1 MRNKQTYS
9 TCNNIPQDAWRW
21 SSFSPQEIACR
32 GTGEILVHEAALDNL
47 EEMRRRLG
55 KPIMITSAYRSKS
68 HNRKVG
74 GARRSQHLKGMA
86 FDISMQNQNPFMF
99 EAIARSCGFT
109 GFGFYPKQNFMH
121 IDMGAAR
128 EWGKRW
134 THTEPEF
141 SVENVPFMKKPA
153 IKKTTTSA
161 GALTIAAGGLA
172 MANPGGNRTSV
183 DAVEIAPI
191 TDTAIPTAT
200 ETVADTSVETAME
213 TVDTNAQTITET
225 IVDPAI
231 NQIPGEISNALPS
244 MEQML
249 SFAMDFIGQAATF
262 VIDTAPHF
270 AGYTDHAIF
279 ASAIFGAL
287 ATTYAVW
294 KRRAF

>member
-9 TCNNIPQDAWRW
+9 NCTTIPQGTWRW

-32 GTGEILVHEAALDNL
+32 GTGEILVHEAALDGL
-47 EEMRRRLG
+47 EEMRRRLD
-55 KPIMITSAYRSKS
+55 KPIIITSAYRSKS

-99 EAIARSCGFT
+99 EAIARACGFT
-109 GFGFYPKQNFMH
+109 GFGFYPKKNFMH
-121 IDMGAAR
+121 IDMGRAR

-141 SVENVPFMKKPA
+141 SVETVPLMKKPA

-161 GALTIAAGGLA
+161 GVVTVAAGGLA
-172 MANPGGNRTSV
+172 LANPGGNETSV
-183 DAVEIAPI
+183 DAVAISPI
-191 TDTAIPTAT
+191 TDTAIETNTAI
-200 ETVADTSVETAME
+200 E
-213 TVDTNAQTITET
+213 TVDTIRETITET
-225 IVDPAI
+225 SVDPAI
-231 NQIPGEISNALPS
+231 NQIPSQIANALPS
-244 MEQML
+244 MEEVL
-249 SFAMDFIGQAATF
+249 SFAMDFVGQAATF
-262 VIDTAPHF
+262 VIDTAPYF
-270 AGYTDHAIF
+270 AGYTHHAIF

-294 KRRAF
+294 KRLSF